1 MIYEEQQYRVQV
13 GKVEA
18 LLEAYE
24 SRGLEILRRHL
35 GTLVG
40 CWSSDVGGDMDIMVQ
55 IWVFADVDDRAR
67 RRAALAAD
75 AEWVKFTAEFGY
87 LITERRMRLLRP
99 AVFSPPAVYA
109 T

>member
-1 MIYEEQQYRVQV
+1 MICEEQQYRLQV
-13 GKVEA
+13 GKVPA

-24 SRGLEILRRHL
+24 HRGLEILRRHL

-40 CWSSDVGGDMDIMVQ
+40 CWSSDVGGDMDVMVQ
-55 IWVFADVDDRAR
+55 IWAFTDVADRDQ

-75 AEWVKFTAEFGY
+75 AEWVAFAAEFGH

-99 AVFSPPAVYA
+99 AAFSPSVVSSS
-109 T
+109 